1 MGSQEKLG
9 VIRRGTRE
17 KAGLTQED
25 VAKKVGIH
33 VSYYSRIERGVVNPS
48 VEILESIVKTLK
60 IKSSDIL
67 PF

>member
-1 MGSQEKLG
+1 MDSLEKLG
-9 VIRRGTRE
+9 KKLKKIREETD
-17 KAGLTQED
+17 LTQEQ

-48 VEILESIVKTLK
+48 FEVLENITKVLK
-60 IKSSDIL
+60 VKSSKIL